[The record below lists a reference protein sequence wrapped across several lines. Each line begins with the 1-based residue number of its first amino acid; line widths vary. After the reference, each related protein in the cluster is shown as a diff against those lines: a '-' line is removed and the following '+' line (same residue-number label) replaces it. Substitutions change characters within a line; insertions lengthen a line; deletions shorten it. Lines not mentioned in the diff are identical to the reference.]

1 MKPFVSLIVPCRNEE
16 ATIGRVVESL
26 LGQDYPAD
34 RVEILFVDGMS
45 TDRTRALIER
55 FGRDCSMPAIRV
67 LENPDR
73 ITPVA
78 FNIGIAAARGDV
90 VFTLGAHSRYSQNY
104 VSGVVATMQE
114 MSAHAVGSVA
124 VTMPGGSSTVARAIA
139 AVLASRFG
147 VGNSLM
153 RVGVNQP
160 CEADTASCPGYRRTV
175 FETGERATGDG
186 GRETEKERFQISEC
200 GLQNA
205 KCPEEDTK
213 RKDGGMSY
221 ELGAAPDVRVGWFNE
236 RLVRNQDIEFNLRL
250 HRAGGKVVLD
260 PGIKTFYQAR
270 GRVRD
275 LSANS
280 FSNGYWVVRGAKVA
294 RLPCS
299 PRHLVPLAFVAA
311 LLLTGAAGLFRL
323 TALSGLAVVAGCY
336 LAADLWFS
344 ARAAAGR
351 GRGLVLSLLFVF
363 PVLHFSYGLG
373 SLWALLTQWIPEP
386 RRVASGEW
394 RVARGKLGVAAR

>member
-16 ATIGRVVESL
+16 ATIGRVIESL

-34 RVEILFVDGMS
+34 RMEILFVDGMS
-45 TDRTRALIER
+45 TDRTRPLIER
-55 FGRDCSMPAIRV
+55 YGRDCSMPAIRV

-90 VFTLGAHSRYSQNY
+90 VFTLGAHSRYSRNY
-104 VSGVVATMQE
+104 VSGVVATMRG

-139 AVLASRFG
+139 TVLASRFG

-153 RVGVNQP
+153 RVGVDRP
-160 CEADTASCPGYRRTV
+160 READTASCPGYRRTV
-175 FETGERATGDG
+175 FGDWG
-186 GRETEKERFQISEC
+186 QETERRTRNEER
-200 GLQNA
+200 G
-205 KCPEEDTK
+205 TK
-213 RKDGGMSY
+213 DD
-221 ELGAAPDVRVGWFNE
+221 ELGAAPDVRVGRFNE

-250 HRAGGKVVLD
+250 RRAGGKVVLD

-270 GRVRD
+270 GQVRD

-294 RLPCS
+294 RLHCS

-323 TALSGLAVVAGCY
+323 TALSGLAVVAGSY

-351 GRGLVLSLLFVF
+351 GRGLVLPLLLVF

-394 RVARGKLGVAAR
+394 HVARGKLGVAAR

>member
-1 MKPFVSLIVPCRNEE
+1 
-16 ATIGRVVESL
+16 
-26 LGQDYPAD
+26 
-34 RVEILFVDGMS
+34 
-45 TDRTRALIER
+45 
-55 FGRDCSMPAIRV
+55 V
-67 LENPDR
+67 LVNPDR
-73 ITPVA
+73 ITPAA

-90 VFTLGAHSRYSQNY
+90 VFTLGAHSRYSRNY

-124 VTMPGGSSTVARAIA
+124 VTMPGGSSRAARGIA
-139 AVLASRFG
+139 AALASRFG

-153 RVGVNQP
+153 RVGVDRP
-160 CEADTASCPGYRRTV
+160 READTASCPGYRRTV
-175 FETGERATGDG
+175 FEDRSRRRNGT
-186 GRETEKERFQISEC
+186 RET
-200 GLQNA
+200 GV
-205 KCPEEDTK
+205 TV
-213 RKDGGMSY
+213 GGT
-221 ELGAAPDVRVGWFNE
+221 LGAAPDVRVGWFNE

-311 LLLTGAAGLFRL
+311 VLLTGAMGLFRSA
-323 TALSGLAVVAGCY
+323 ALLGLGVVAGSY

-344 ARAAAGR
+344 ARVAAGR
-351 GRGLVLSLLFVF
+351 GRGLFLPLSFIF
-363 PVLHFSYGLG
+363 PVLHLSYGVG

-386 RRVASGEW
+386 RRVASGGW
-394 RVARGKLGVAAR
+394 RVTRGKLGVATH

>member
-1 MKPFVSLIVPCRNEE
+1 MKPFVSLIIPCRNEE
-16 ATIGRVVESL
+16 ATIGQVVESL

-34 RVEILFVDGMS
+34 RMEILFVDGMS
-45 TDRTRALIER
+45 TDRTRPLIER
-55 FGRDCSMPAIRV
+55 YGRDCSMPAIRV

-90 VFTLGAHSRYSQNY
+90 IVTLGAHSRYSKNY

-124 VTMPGGSSTVARAIA
+124 VTMPGGSSTTARAIA

-153 RVGVNQP
+153 RVGVDQP
-160 CEADTASCPGYRRTV
+160 QEADTASCPGYRRSV
-175 FETGERATGDG
+175 FEARGER
-186 GRETEKERFQISEC
+186 REAER
-200 GLQNA
+200 GTR
-205 KCPEEDTK
+205 D
-213 RKDGGMSY
+213 
-221 ELGAAPDVRVGWFNE
+221 ELGAAPDVRVGRFNE

-250 HRAGGKVVLD
+250 RRAGGKLVLD

-275 LSANS
+275 LSVNS

-311 LLLTGAAGLFRL
+311 LLLTGVAGLFRL
-323 TALSGLAVVAGCY
+323 TALSGLVVVAGSY
-336 LAADLWFS
+336 LLADLWFS
-344 ARAAAGR
+344 ARAGVGSRESGVESR
-351 GRGLVLSLLFVF
+351 GMGLFLPLLFVF

-386 RRVASGEW
+386 RREASGER
-394 RVARGKLGVAAR
+394 RVARGALGAAGR

>member
-16 ATIGRVVESL
+16 ATIGRLIESL
-26 LGQDYPAD
+26 QAQDYPAD
-34 RVEILFVDGMS
+34 RMEVLFVDGMS
-45 TDRTRALIER
+45 TDRTRELIER
-55 FGRDCSMPAIRV
+55 HGRDCSMPAIRV
-67 LENPDR
+67 FENPDR

-78 FNIGIAAARGDV
+78 FNIGIAAARGEV
-90 VFTLGAHSRYSQNY
+90 VFTLGAHSRYSRNY
-104 VSGVVATMQE
+104 VSGVVATMQK

-124 VTMPGGSSTVARAIA
+124 VTMPGGGSTVARAIA

-153 RVGVNQP
+153 RVGVDRP
-160 CEADTASCPGYRRTV
+160 READTASCPGYRRTV
-175 FETGERATGDG
+175 VGDDGRNATGGTQGTDVTG
-186 GRETEKERFQISEC
+186 GGT
-200 GLQNA
+200 
-205 KCPEEDTK
+205 
-213 RKDGGMSY
+213 
-221 ELGAAPDVRVGWFNE
+221 LGAAPDVRVGRFNE

-250 HRAGGKVVLD
+250 RRAGGKVVLD
-260 PGIKTFYQAR
+260 PGVKTFYRAR

-311 LLLTGAAGLFRL
+311 LLLAGALGLFRL
-323 TALSGLAVVAGCY
+323 TALFGLVAVAGSY

-351 GRGLVLSLLFVF
+351 GRGLVLPMLFVF

-386 RRVASGEW
+386 RRQARGEM
-394 RVARGKLGVAAR
+394 RVARGALGVAGR

>member
-1 MKPFVSLIVPCRNEE
+1 MKPFVSLIIPCRNEE
-16 ATIGRVVESL
+16 ATIGQVVESL
-26 LGQDYPAD
+26 LGQGYPAD
-34 RVEILFVDGMS
+34 RMEILFVDGMS
-45 TDRTRALIER
+45 TDRTRPLIER
-55 FGRDCSMPAIRV
+55 YGRDCSMPAIRV

-90 VFTLGAHSRYSQNY
+90 IVTLGAHSRYSKNY

-124 VTMPGGSSTVARAIA
+124 VTMPGGSSTTARAIA

-153 RVGVNQP
+153 RVGVDQP
-160 CEADTASCPGYRRTV
+160 QEADTASCPGYRRSV
-175 FETGERATGDG
+175 FEARGER
-186 GRETEKERFQISEC
+186 REAER
-200 GLQNA
+200 GTR
-205 KCPEEDTK
+205 D
-213 RKDGGMSY
+213 
-221 ELGAAPDVRVGWFNE
+221 ELGAAPDVRVGRFNE

-250 HRAGGKVVLD
+250 RRAGGKLVLD

-275 LSANS
+275 LSANG
-280 FSNGYWVVRGAKVA
+280 FNNGYWVVRGAKVA

-299 PRHLVPLAFVAA
+299 PRHLVPLVFVAA

-323 TALSGLAVVAGCY
+323 TASSGLAVVAGSY
-336 LAADLWFS
+336 LLADLWFS

-351 GRGLVLSLLFVF
+351 GRGLVLPLLFVF

-386 RRVASGEW
+386 RREASGER
-394 RVARGKLGVAAR
+394 RVARGALGAAGR

>member
-16 ATIGRVVESL
+16 ATIGLVIESL

-34 RVEILFVDGMS
+34 RMEILFVDGMS
-45 TDRTRALIER
+45 TDRTRPLIEQY
-55 FGRDCSMPAIRV
+55 GRDYLMPAIRV
-67 LENPDR
+67 LVNPDR

-90 VFTLGAHSRYSQNY
+90 VFTLGAHSRYSRNY
-104 VSGVVATMQE
+104 VSGVVATMQA

-124 VTMPGGSSTVARAIA
+124 VTMPGGSSKAARGIA
-139 AVLASRFG
+139 AALASRFG

-153 RVGVNQP
+153 RVGVDRP
-160 CEADTASCPGYRRTV
+160 READTASCPGYRRSV
-175 FETGERATGDG
+175 FEARGDRREAERRAK
-186 GRETEKERFQISEC
+186 REERR
-200 GLQNA
+200 
-205 KCPEEDTK
+205 TK
-213 RKDGGMSY
+213 NG
-221 ELGAAPDVRVGWFNE
+221 ELGPAADVRVGWFNE

-260 PGIKTFYQAR
+260 PGVKTFYQAR

-280 FSNGYWVVRGAKVA
+280 FSNGFWVVRGAKVA

-299 PRHLVPLAFVAA
+299 PRHLVPLAFVLAV
-311 LLLTGAAGLFRL
+311 LLTGAVGLFHSA
-323 TALSGLAVVAGCY
+323 ALFGLGVVAGSY

-344 ARAAAGR
+344 ARAGVGSR
-351 GRGLVLSLLFVF
+351 GSGVESRGLFLSLLLVF
-363 PVLHFSYGLG
+363 PVLHLSYGVG
-373 SLWALLTQWIPEP
+373 SLWALLTQWIPESKREARSE
-386 RRVASGEW
+386 RRE
-394 RVARGKLGVAAR
+394 ARGGLGVAVR